1 MYLKGCNHMVLK
13 SEHITMPSIKQSGS
27 LSSLADR
34 QDVSLSSLTSYARKL
49 DTVAGQANR
58 RVDNKHVEFTESDR
72 PKSASSPKKKRKK
85 KNPIIVNLSG
95 TRYEVIRQMAEKLG
109 FTPSKDDD
117 PNGYLIWNDS
127 FVSAERINELKPFQR
142 INHFP
147 GMGEITRK
155 DCLARNML
163 KVSKEFPEEYGF
175 IPKSWILPSD
185 YSQLVNYSK
194 DLKSKKKSKTFIIK
208 PSNGAQGHGIQLFKN
223 AEKIPATEHFIVQE
237 YIEKPFLLDGYKFDL
252 RIYVLITSCDPL
264 RVFLF
269 NDGLVRMSTE
279 KYQNPAESNINH
291 MYMHLTNYSV
301 NKHNEYYEKGE
312 SVDSGS
318 KRSIAFLNEYLRNK
332 DRDVALMWRN
342 ISDMIVKTLLVS
354 MPHLLHA
361 YRMCR
366 PCAPSGSDSVC
377 FEVLGFDVLLD
388 RNLKPWLLEINRS
401 PSFGTDEKI
410 DWDIKSAL
418 IENTIKLL
426 NIKVSDKRRNINAQ
440 KQEAQKRLYR
450 TGKRPDAPD
459 VSEYEKRRIHFEK
472 RKEELKELL
481 ARIKKQSL
489 REDYDNRNM
498 GKFRR
503 IFPTEDKAR
512 QEKYVRLMSSIFNI
526 FMSGRAPAMQKEIQR
541 IYKNPLREED
551 VLDMLH
557 ECEEYEKD
565 GKYAG
570 GGKGAARGPKPLQSM
585 PVCQPSP
592 IDDSEEDDDEM
603 TEGSPMSTPMTRRR
617 SAKSRPGSMV
627 REQSE
632 WSEGASSTYN
642 SRPNSGVRSRPPSN
656 MSMSNQSN
664 QRSRSLSRMVT
675 SGKYTSLQR
684 STVDDGFLTSVV
696 KEREDELSKKTL
708 IALNDMRIKFPGK
721 SDEEAEMILDKLHE
735 SWKFHKPRIASYW
748 LVKLDSIKRRKVI
761 DIVRSNVRAV
771 LQRTWRVSDVDNL
784 RIYRIFSRVFSR
796 LLWSHG
802 QGLWNCFSSS
812 NGPAGWETIF
822 SKSTENISESDMN
835 CCRRIVQ
842 LCRDCLL
849 IVYQFAAEAKNTS
862 QSTTSHSDTEPS
874 GLGREKPISLVP
886 PNTQTMSQRY
896 SKLYRGEAS

>member
-874 GLGREKPISLVP
+874 G
-886 PNTQTMSQRY
+886 
-896 SKLYRGEAS
+896 

>member
-1 MYLKGCNHMVLK
+1 MQMTCVTRNIKCCNLVR
-13 SEHITMPSIKQSGS
+13 TTVFDVWNQ
-27 LSSLADR
+27 LSPTE
-34 QDVSLSSLTSYARKL
+34 DVSLSSLTSYARKL

-163 KVSKEFPEEYGF
+163 KVSKEFPEEYSF
-175 IPKSWILPSD
+175 MPKSWILPSD

-312 SVDSGS
+312 TVDSGS

-557 ECEEYEKD
+557 ECEEFEKD

-592 IDDSEEDDDEM
+592 IDDSEEEDDEM

-617 SAKSRPGSMV
+617 SAQSRPVSMV

>member
-1 MYLKGCNHMVLK
+1 MW
-13 SEHITMPSIKQSGS
+13 S
-27 LSSLADR
+27 A
-34 QDVSLSSLTSYARKL
+34 DVSLSSLTSYARKL

>member
-1 MYLKGCNHMVLK
+1 
-13 SEHITMPSIKQSGS
+13 MPSIKQSGS

-163 KVSKEFPEEYGF
+163 KVSKEFPEEYSF
-175 IPKSWILPSD
+175 MPKSWILPSD

-312 SVDSGS
+312 TVDSGS

-557 ECEEYEKD
+557 ECEEFEKD

-592 IDDSEEDDDEM
+592 IDDSEEEDDEM

-617 SAKSRPGSMV
+617 SAQSRPVSMV